1 MRIGLLGNRISVR
14 NEVNHSFYFEN
25 TQFVIRR
32 GNTFL
37 FSFDSPFVSE

>member
-14 NEVNHSFYFEN
+14 SEVNHGFYFDN

-37 FSFDSPFVSE
+37 FPFDSPFVSD

>member
-1 MRIGLLGNRISVR
+1 MRIDLLDNRISVR
-14 NEVNHSFYFEN
+14 NEVNQNFYFDN
-25 TQFVIRR
+25 TQFLIQR